1 MSPYRNCYSQS
12 KKRNGR
18 KRDSEPSY
26 FVTVGRIGD
35 MDYLDA
41 VVEATGEHDSVLR
54 EILQED
60 HDEEEVQ
67 EFLSDAIRSK
77 IRRDFVA
84 SRLKQTIENT
94 ATVPDLDDPPEL
106 PERSDEEP
114 ILVRKYLNLSK
125 FVSLLQDGIWF
136 SRLDNFDDDYEG
148 RVSDKTVRHRFDK
161 WEYLEFEDDPPP
173 YDLRQ
178 MYAAEDEILRK
189 QSFVSCWRYGGEE
202 SAVFWNAYIDDG
214 NGVAVETTLDT
225 LSSAMEGADRE
236 VLIGKVN
243 YREYKGSDE
252 RFAANGVDRVF
263 HKRIAFGDEKELRLL
278 TRQQLNDLDLEV
290 SETGDI
296 DMELEADPGFNLK
309 VDPEDLIERIILP
322 PDINDRQLTQV
333 VQLMEY
339 HDITA
344 EIWRSMLDVSPGT
357 TAPIQVTG
365 DDAGKIARDDMRHA
379 RLVDKSEYK

>member
-1 MSPYRNCYSQS
+1 
-12 KKRNGR
+12 
-18 KRDSEPSY
+18 
-26 FVTVGRIGD
+26 

-41 VVEATGEHDSVLR
+41 VVEATGEHDSALR
-54 EILQED
+54 EVLQED
-60 HDEEEVQ
+60 HDEEEVR

-84 SRLKQTIENT
+84 SRLKQTVENT

-114 ILVRKYLNLSK
+114 ILVRKYLDLSK

-148 RVSDKTVRHRFDK
+148 RVSDKTVRHRFDQ

-189 QSFVSCWRYGGEE
+189 QSFVSCWRYGEEE
-202 SAVFWNAYIDDG
+202 SAVFWDAYIDDG
-214 NGVAVETTLDT
+214 DGVAVETTLDA
-225 LSSAMEGADRE
+225 LSSAMEQAHRE

-278 TRQQLNDLDLEV
+278 ARQELNDMDLEV
-290 SETGDI
+290 SETGGI
-296 DMELEADPGFNLK
+296 DMELKAAPGFNLK

-344 EIWRSMLDVSPGT
+344 EIWRSMLDVSPST

-379 RLVDKSEYK
+379 RLVDKSEYR

>member
-1 MSPYRNCYSQS
+1 
-12 KKRNGR
+12 
-18 KRDSEPSY
+18 
-26 FVTVGRIGD
+26 

-41 VVEATGEHDSVLR
+41 VVEATGEHDSALR

-114 ILVRKYLNLSK
+114 ILVRKYLDLSK

-148 RVSDKTVRHRFDK
+148 RVSDKTVRHRFDQ

-202 SAVFWNAYIDDG
+202 SAVFWDAYIDDG

-225 LSSAMEGADRE
+225 LSSAMEQAHRE

-278 TRQQLNDLDLEV
+278 ARQELNDMDLEV

-296 DMELEADPGFNLK
+296 DMELEADPGFNLE

-322 PDINDRQLTQV
+322 RNINDRQLTQV

-357 TAPIQVTG
+357 TAPMQVTG

-379 RLVDKSEYK
+379 RLVDKSEYR

>member
-1 MSPYRNCYSQS
+1 
-12 KKRNGR
+12 
-18 KRDSEPSY
+18 
-26 FVTVGRIGD
+26 

-41 VVEATGEHDSVLR
+41 VVEATGEHDSALR
-54 EILQED
+54 EILQKNY
-60 HDEEEVQ
+60 DEEEVR
-67 EFLSDAIRSK
+67 EFLSGAIRSK

-84 SRLKQTIENT
+84 SRLEQTIENT
-94 ATVPDLDDPPEL
+94 ATLPDIDDPPEL
-106 PERSDEEP
+106 PERSEEEP
-114 ILVRKYLNLSK
+114 TLVRKYLDLSK

-148 RVSDKTVRHRFDK
+148 RVSDKTVRHRFDQ
-161 WEYLEFEDDPPP
+161 WEYLEFEDDPLP

-202 SAVFWNAYIDDG
+202 SAVFWNAYINNG

-225 LSSAMEGADRE
+225 LPSAMERADRE

-278 TRQQLNDLDLEV
+278 ARQRLNDMDLEV
-290 SETGDI
+290 SETGNI
-296 DMELEADPGFNLK
+296 DMELKTDPGFNLK
-309 VDPEDLIERIILP
+309 VDPENLIERIVLP

-365 DDAGKIARDDMRHA
+365 DDAGEIARDGMRHA
-379 RLVDKSEYK
+379 RLVDKSKYR

>member
-1 MSPYRNCYSQS
+1 
-12 KKRNGR
+12 
-18 KRDSEPSY
+18 
-26 FVTVGRIGD
+26 

-41 VVEATGEHDSVLR
+41 VAEATGEHDSALR
-54 EILQED
+54 EILQEN
-60 HDEEEVQ
+60 HSEEEVR
-67 EFLSDAIRSK
+67 EYLSDAIRSK

-84 SRLKQTIENT
+84 SHLGQTVENA
-94 ATVPDLDDPPEL
+94 ATLPELDDPPEL

-114 ILVRKYLNLSK
+114 ILVRKYLDLSK

-148 RVSDKTVRHRFDK
+148 RVSDKTVRHRFDQ

-202 SAVFWNAYIDDG
+202 SAVFWNAYINDG

-225 LSSAMEGADRE
+225 LSSAMERTHRE
-236 VLIGKVN
+236 VLTGKVN

-278 TRQQLNDLDLEV
+278 ARQELNNLDLEV

-296 DMELEADPGFNLK
+296 DIEVDADPGFNLK
-309 VDPEDLIERIILP
+309 VDPGDLIERIILP
-322 PDINDRQLTQV
+322 PEINDRQLTQV

-365 DDAGKIARDDMRHA
+365 DDAGKIARDDMKRA
-379 RLVDKSEYK
+379 RLVDKSRYR

>member
-1 MSPYRNCYSQS
+1 
-12 KKRNGR
+12 
-18 KRDSEPSY
+18 
-26 FVTVGRIGD
+26 

-41 VVEATGEHDSVLR
+41 VVEATGEHDSALR
-54 EILQED
+54 EILQDD
-60 HDEEEVQ
+60 HDEEEVR
-67 EFLSDAIRSK
+67 EFLSNSIRSK

-84 SRLKQTIENT
+84 SRLEQTIENT
-94 ATVPDLDDPPEL
+94 ATIPDLDDPPGL
-106 PERSDEEP
+106 PEGSDEERV
-114 ILVRKYLNLSK
+114 LVRKYLNLSK
-125 FVSLLQDGIWF
+125 FVSLLKDGIWF

-148 RVSDKTVRHRFDK
+148 RVSDKTVRHRFDQ

-189 QSFVSCWRYGGEE
+189 QSFVSCWRYGREE
-202 SAVFWNAYIDDG
+202 SAIFWNAYINDR

-225 LSSAMEGADRE
+225 LSSAMERADRE

-243 YREYKGSDE
+243 YRKYKGGDE

-263 HKRIAFGDEKELRLL
+263 HKRVAFGDEKELRLL
-278 TRQQLNDLDLEV
+278 ARQQLNDLDLEV
-290 SETGDI
+290 SETGEIDI
-296 DMELEADPGFNLK
+296 ELEADPGFNLK
-309 VDPEDLIERIILP
+309 VDPEDLIDRIILP

-339 HDITA
+339 HNITA

-365 DDAGKIARDDMRHA
+365 DDAGEIAQDDMRRA
-379 RLVDKSEYK
+379 RLVDKSKYR